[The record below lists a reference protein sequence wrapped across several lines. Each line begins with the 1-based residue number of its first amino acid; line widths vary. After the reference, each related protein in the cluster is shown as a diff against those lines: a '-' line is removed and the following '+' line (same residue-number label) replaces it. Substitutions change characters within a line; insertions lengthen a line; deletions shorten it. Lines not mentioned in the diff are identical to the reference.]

1 MEDFFKK
8 YEGESDEDCIYRICA
23 MKEELGYTWPE
34 MAEIL
39 NDALQK
45 SYSDSKYR
53 KDYTAF
59 CKYSKNEAEHTVSC
73 TCGDAMEIAK
83 ERQKLYA
90 TKVENARI
98 LRQKSRQ
105 ELFYENI
112 AYSIKT
118 LPIPE
123 YDCNN
128 LSAVGSREHEYV
140 LTIADL
146 QAGAKFDIDCNSYSL
161 EECAKRFKVLLGE
174 VTDFVF
180 SHAINKLHVV
190 ELGDT
195 IQNIL
200 RISDLQLNE
209 TSVVNAT
216 VTVARLIA
224 EFLNDLSA
232 VCEVEYYHTP
242 TSNHSQIRPIGTKA
256 SELANEDIEFVIGNY
271 IQDVLRNN
279 NRINVNLNFGYDHIE
294 IPIFNYNILALHG
307 HTIKNLETALRD
319 LSVKHRKLI
328 DYVFVGHYHTGKVI
342 PGNAHNGH
350 DTELLMSPS
359 FQGADPYAYNKLGL
373 SSKAACKIFKFDSVH
388 GCVGQEKFILN

>member
-1 MEDFFKK
+1 MDNFFIR
-8 YEGESDEDCIYRICA
+8 YDGESDEDCIYRICA
-23 MKEELGYTWPE
+23 MKEALGYTWPE
-34 MAEIL
+34 MTEIL
-39 NDALQK
+39 NNALQK
-45 SYSDSKYR
+45 NYSDSKYR

-59 CKYSKNEAEHTVSC
+59 CKYNQTGTDDSSQRVCN
-73 TCGDAMEIAK
+73 DALEVAK

-90 TKVENARI
+90 TKVESSRI

-105 ELFYENI
+105 ELFYENV
-112 AYSIKT
+112 AYAIKT
-118 LPIPE
+118 LPVPE
-123 YDCNN
+123 FSSNV
-128 LSAVGSREHEYV
+128 LSVVGSKEYEYV

-146 QAGAKFDIDCNSYSL
+146 QAGAKFELDCNSYSL
-161 EECAKRFKVLLGE
+161 AECAKRFNVLLDK
-174 VTDFVF
+174 VKDFV
-180 SHAINKLHVV
+180 HLNCVRTLHVV

-209 TSVVNAT
+209 TSVVNST
-216 VTVARLIA
+216 VTIARLIA
-224 EFLNDLSA
+224 EFLNNLSS
-232 VCEVEYYHTP
+232 VCMVEYYHTP

-256 SELANEDIEFVIGNY
+256 SELASEDIEFVIGNY

-279 NRINVNLNFGYDHIE
+279 SRVNVNLNFGYDHVE
-294 IPIFNYNILALHG
+294 IPIFDYNVLALHG

-342 PGNAHNGH
+342 PGNAHGGH

-373 SSKAACKIFKFDSVH
+373 SSKAACKIFKFDSTN

>member
-1 MEDFFKK
+1 MDDFFRRH
-8 YEGESDEDCIYRICA
+8 EGESDEDCIYRICA
-23 MKEELGYTWPE
+23 MKEQLGYTWPE

-59 CKYSKNEAEHTVSC
+59 CKYGKNDVEPSVATMCNEALEV
-73 TCGDAMEIAK
+73 AK

-90 TKVENARI
+90 TKVENSRI
-98 LRQKSRQ
+98 LKQKSRQ
-105 ELFYENI
+105 ELFYENV
-112 AYSIKT
+112 AYAIKT
-118 LPIPE
+118 LPAPE
-123 YDCNN
+123 YAYNN
-128 LSAVGSREHEYV
+128 LSVVSGREYEYV

-146 QAGAKFDIDCNSYSL
+146 QAGAKFELDCNSYSL
-161 EECAKRFKVLLGE
+161 EECAKRFKILLNDVSNFVL
-174 VTDFVF
+174 
-180 SHAINKLHVV
+180 SHEINKLHVV

-195 IQNIL
+195 IQGLL
-200 RISDLQLNE
+200 RVSDLQLNE
-209 TSVVNAT
+209 TSVVEAT
-216 VTVARLIA
+216 VTIARLIA
-224 EFLNDLSA
+224 EFLNELSA
-232 VCEVEYYHTP
+232 VCMVEYYHTP
-242 TSNHSQIRPIGTKA
+242 TSNHSQTRNLGTKA

-294 IPIFNYNILALHG
+294 IPIFDYNILALHG
-307 HTIKNLETALRD
+307 HTIKNLDTALRD

-342 PGNAHNGH
+342 PGNAHDGH

>member
-59 CKYSKNEAEHTVSC
+59 CKYSKNEAEHAVSC

-112 AYSIKT
+112 AYAIKT
-118 LPIPE
+118 LPVPE
-123 YDCNN
+123 YGCNN
-128 LSAVGSREHEYV
+128 LSAVGSREYEYV

-174 VTDFVF
+174 VTNFVL

-216 VTVARLIA
+216 ITVARLIA
-224 EFLNDLSA
+224 DFLNDLSE

-279 NRINVNLNFGYDHIE
+279 NRVNVNLNFGYDHIE

-342 PGNAHNGH
+342 PGNAHDGY

-373 SSKAACKIFKFDSVH
+373 SSKAACKIFKFDSTH